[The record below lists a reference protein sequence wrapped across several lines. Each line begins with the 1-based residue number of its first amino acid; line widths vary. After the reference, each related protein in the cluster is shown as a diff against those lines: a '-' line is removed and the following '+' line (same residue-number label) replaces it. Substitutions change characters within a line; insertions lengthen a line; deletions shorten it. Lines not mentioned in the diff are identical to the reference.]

1 MFRWL
6 PPPGEV
12 ERGLYLRLMNKIVF
26 ITGATAGFGEACAY
40 KFAQNSYNLILN
52 GRRKERLEALQQKLE
67 EEYKISCY
75 LLPFD
80 VQDQKAVFESIN
92 SLPQQWKQMDILINN
107 AGLALGRDLF
117 HEADLADWETMI
129 DTNVKGLLYVSKA
142 VIPFMVERKN
152 GHVINLGS
160 IAGKEIYERGNVY
173 CASKAAVDFISKSM
187 RVDLLPHHIKV
198 TAIHPGAAET
208 EFSLVRFKG
217 AEETAKKVYD
227 GFHPLSA
234 EDVADIIYYTAS
246 LPPHVCINDLVVT
259 CTQQADTRIFDRSGY
274 L

>member
-1 MFRWL
+1 MDGF
-6 PPPGEV
+6 PY
-12 ERGLYLRLMNKIVF
+12 RGKSEGGYIFAFMNKIVF

-40 KFAQNSYNLILN
+40 KFAQNNYDLILN
-52 GRRKERLEALQQKLE
+52 GRRKERLEALKQKLE
-67 EEYKISCY
+67 EQCNISCY

-80 VQDQKAVFESIN
+80 VQDQQAVFDCVS
-92 SLPQQWKQMDILINN
+92 SLPKQWKEIDILINN

-117 HEADLADWETMI
+117 HEGDLSDWNTMI

-142 VIPFMVERKN
+142 VVPFMVERKK

-234 EDVADIIYYTAS
+234 VDVADIIFYTAS
-246 LPPHVCINDLVVT
+246 LPAHVCINDLVVT